1 MNAEY
6 LLLSIFN
13 KPMLNLAE
21 VCGIV
26 GVEVTTAH
34 VMRSKGTF
42 PIPMRGK
49 SGTCLMADV
58 RDVAIYMDEARKTAT

>member
-1 MNAEY
+1 MNAEF
-6 LLLSIFN
+6 LLLAKYD
-13 KPMLNLAE
+13 KPMLTLAE

-26 GVEVTTAH
+26 GVEVATAH

-42 PIPMRGK
+42 PVPMRGK
-49 SGTCLMADV
+49 SGARLLADV